1 MADSLFDNR
10 YRYDYIY
17 PRGRSGETLRA
28 VDIQEGDRP
37 VVIKRPAPQDAPP
50 IRAGQEVSILNERK
64 ALTRLAG
71 HAVLTALLGGGQ
83 FAVSGMM
90 HQYIVMERAEGTI
103 IADLVLELAQR
114 GERMPELEML
124 VAIDNLLD
132 LLYNAHAHD
141 IVYNDVDAKHLFWDR
156 ERYRLKLIDWGNAV
170 FLEGDEVT
178 AQGISRQTDIFQV
191 GELLYFIL
199 TGGGRIDI
207 PREAGED
214 FRVSF
219 GHDSERIHSRL
230 QAIVSRAV
238 HPNLRLRYSS
248 IAELR
253 KDLSDYRV
261 PLERE
266 RNAVIGRVME
276 RLRRDL
282 SRDELNGLLKAL
294 EPAIANDPSY
304 PASRQAL
311 QEIQNRLNDLEVDAD
326 LDAARIYMESGNWTR
341 AISVFEELRARA
353 RGDHAALL
361 GLMLDWARILVDT
374 SVQPLPPTVYD
385 AIVLIFEGQSESA
398 ARRLLTENVDDSDA
412 RSLQYLLAE
421 RITAHLPDVLL
432 LRPNLYRLEVALRHL
447 EAEGVSVT
455 EPRAFLID
463 ITHALDELARANGG
477 SLIELRDGYRAVV
490 DQMTALHTFLGTVR
504 AQHQLSN
511 RKLPLSS
518 LERATNAAMALADN
532 MHVIGKQATSSP
544 RDATAALD
552 HSRAIDP
559 LNRAWDSVQ
568 RVLNNLYELLGGYQT
583 YVPAA
588 DGADLE
594 GWLKTAQSD
603 LQPFAERLFDEM
615 LVGMILGLKIAAESW
630 TTYAEKTVAGNR
642 IGAVT
647 ALTQAVDAVSTISP
661 TLAGWLNQTRTV
673 INNAPYVERHALYG
687 VLGRALADGW
697 EHFDRGRLGDAERL
711 GKQAYEIA
719 RSDGERFAARRLRD
733 FAELARDWV
742 ERNGVSDATRTQ
754 NVLTKIELLYQADEI
769 AARDNFAAQ
778 MPSKDTF
785 LKAMNK
791 GLTDQFA
798 RESTAALRI
807 LFLNYILLG
816 VLDAHDDKLDD
827 ALFWR
832 DAAVRTLGDLGTKHP
847 TTHTLEEYV
856 QRRRDLAAAAELI
869 NSINGI
875 HALPTLESSRRA
887 LEENPQARTLA
898 PALFS
903 LRELEAATRDW
914 SDGEFR
920 AAGTKL
926 ENAVRAV
933 DEIEAAAGVT
943 LTAYRAF
950 LMGLLTAGAELYA
963 NARRMAQVIDSKP
976 EAPDDLVLQTHRHQV
991 EVTTRLLG
999 AAYAGNLRQWQETYE
1014 QFLTVYADQSL
1025 RRSAKLSRFNDLFR
1039 AMFIDRHPAYPLYRH
1054 WYNLTEQSP
1063 EFPPPPTSEPT
1074 PRITEEEAEP
1084 DEFRP
1089 FVRIESPDAPDD
1101 DDSDE
1106 PPRRRLSSGIIVL
1119 AVGGLLL
1126 LILVA
1131 VVLINNGGIGGST
1144 TPTPANA
1151 AGNDATPEV
1160 VAAVLT
1166 EEATDEPTML
1176 PTTAAPVVL
1185 ATVPVRGSETATP
1198 TFTPSA
1204 TPQPSAT
1211 PTLTPTQTWT
1221 PSATWTPSSTPPP
1234 TNTPMPTVPPGGLHG
1249 EQNLLRL
1256 ANGAAF
1262 PTWRTDAFLP
1272 GQEGDYWRLGIGS
1285 EVPDASVIEIAL
1297 QPPLLESVYGADAAS
1312 RIISLDAEL
1321 ELITFNPPLLIDNQV
1336 YFGMMLEPV
1345 DDPAQAVGAQIQ
1357 VPEAGVFNIG
1367 QRTGNNV
1374 TTNMQRAVGAQ
1385 IARIRLVRDLS
1396 ASTIAVFVNNE
1407 QVGTTLDF
1415 VSAETQVMPVLYI
1428 REGGVIVHV
1437 NSWRLTLR

>member
-1 MADSLFDNR
+1 M
-10 YRYDYIY
+10 
-17 PRGRSGETLRA
+17 
-28 VDIQEGDRP
+28 
-37 VVIKRPAPQDAPP
+37 
-50 IRAGQEVSILNERK
+50 
-64 ALTRLAG
+64 
-71 HAVLTALLGGGQ
+71 
-83 FAVSGMM
+83 
-90 HQYIVMERAEGTI
+90 
-103 IADLVLELAQR
+103 
-114 GERMPELEML
+114 
-124 VAIDNLLD
+124 
-132 LLYNAHAHD
+132 
-141 IVYNDVDAKHLFWDR
+141 
-156 ERYRLKLIDWGNAV
+156 
-170 FLEGDEVT
+170 
-178 AQGISRQTDIFQV
+178 
-191 GELLYFIL
+191 
-199 TGGGRIDI
+199 
-207 PREAGED
+207 
-214 FRVSF
+214 
-219 GHDSERIHSRL
+219 

-238 HPNLRLRYSS
+238 HPNLRLRYAS

-294 EPAIANDPSY
+294 EPALANDPGY

-326 LDAARIYMESGNWTR
+326 LDAARIYMESGSWSR
-341 AISVFEELRARA
+341 AITVFDELRSRA

-398 ARRLLTENVDDSDA
+398 ARRLLTENVDDDQL

-447 EAEGVSVT
+447 EADGVTVA
-455 EPRAFLID
+455 EPRAFLVD

-594 GWLKTAQSD
+594 SWLKSAQSD

-630 TTYAEKTVAGNR
+630 TTYAEATIAGNR
-642 IGAVT
+642 IGALT

-661 TLAGWLNQTRTV
+661 TLAGWLNQTRTA

-719 RSDGERFAARRLRD
+719 RSDRERFAARRLRD
-733 FAELARDWV
+733 FAEIVRDWV
-742 ERNGVSDATRTQ
+742 ERNGVTDAARTQ
-754 NVLTKIELLYQADEI
+754 TVLSKIELLYQPDEI
-769 AARDNFAAQ
+769 AARDNFAGQ

-807 LFLNYILLG
+807 LFLNYVLLG

-832 DAAVRTLGDLGTKHP
+832 DAAVKTLGDLGAKHP

-856 QRRRDLAAAAELI
+856 QRRRDLAAAAGLI

-887 LEENPQARTLA
+887 LEQNPQAKTLA

-933 DEIEAAAGVT
+933 DEIESAAGVT

-950 LMGLLTAGAELYA
+950 LMGLLTAGAELHA

-976 EAPDDLVLQTHRHQV
+976 EAPNDLVLQTHRHQV

-999 AAYAGNLRQWQETYE
+999 AAYAGNLRLWQETYE
-1014 QFLTVYADQSL
+1014 QFLAVYADQTL
-1025 RRSAKLSRFNDLFR
+1025 RRSAKLTRFNDLFR

-1074 PRITEEEAEP
+1074 PRITEGDAEA

-1089 FVRIESPDAPDD
+1089 FVRIESPDMPDD
-1101 DDSDE
+1101 DDDDGDE
-1106 PPRRRLSSGIIVL
+1106 PPRRRISSGVIVL

-1131 VVLINNGGIGGST
+1131 VVLIGGGIGST
-1144 TPTPANA
+1144 GTPTPASA
-1151 AGNDATPEV
+1151 AGSDTTPEV
-1160 VAAVLT
+1160 IAAALT
-1166 EEATDEPTML
+1166 DEATDPPTAR

-1185 ATVPVRGSETATP
+1185 ATVPVRQTETATL
-1198 TFTPSA
+1198 TFTPSDTA
-1204 TPQPSAT
+1204 AALGDADADRHADVDTDAHVDAVQHPAANQYAHADRPA
-1211 PTLTPTQTWT
+1211 
-1221 PSATWTPSSTPPP
+1221 
-1234 TNTPMPTVPPGGLHG
+1234 GGLARRAKSAAAG
-1249 EQNLLRL
+1249 E
-1256 ANGAAF
+1256 
-1262 PTWRTDAFLP
+1262 
-1272 GQEGDYWRLGIGS
+1272 RLG
-1285 EVPDASVIEIAL
+1285 VPDVAHRRLFAGAGWRITGAWVSALKSPTRASSRSRCRRNCSKASTARM
-1297 QPPLLESVYGADAAS
+1297 PP
-1312 RIISLDAEL
+1312 
-1321 ELITFNPPLLIDNQV
+1321 
-1336 YFGMMLEPV
+1336 
-1345 DDPAQAVGAQIQ
+1345 
-1357 VPEAGVFNIG
+1357 AGS
-1367 QRTGNNV
+1367 
-1374 TTNMQRAVGAQ
+1374 
-1385 IARIRLVRDLS
+1385 S
-1396 ASTIAVFVNNE
+1396 AST
-1407 QVGTTLDF
+1407 
-1415 VSAETQVMPVLYI
+1415 P
-1428 REGGVIVHV
+1428 
-1437 NSWRLTLR
+1437 NSN